1 MLNAEQYKM
10 SSTSVDSS
18 PNTSHVHLSERPLIV
33 AAYRYGASARKRR
46 VKVPPNIN
54 WMDFLGLFYSRLN
67 ISPDF
72 DIEIYDEKGIE
83 IVSVEDLVENDVLVV
98 KEKLV
103 KKAARLDQDT
113 PPLMIPHE
121 QFHPDEISTLI
132 AKTTTPS
139 SHDQDSFPL
148 GVPHL
153 SHFIQSNSFGFYF
166 LAEVENI
173 RLLPMQGK
181 TRKTHCIVKVP
192 HNEKAMGELYL
203 HSCATQSHSKFGC

>member
-1 MLNAEQYKM
+1 M

-18 PNTSHVHLSERPLIV
+18 PNTTHVHLSERPLIV
-33 AAYRYGASARKRR
+33 AAYRYGASSRKRR

-54 WMDFLGLFYSRLN
+54 WLDFLGLFYSRLN

-103 KKAARLDQDT
+103 KKGAARMDQDT
-113 PPLMIPHE
+113 PPLMVPHA
-121 QFHPDEISTLI
+121 QFQLDESSTLI
-132 AKTTTPS
+132 AKATAAS
-139 SHDQDSFPL
+139 SHDQDLFPL

-181 TRKTHCIVKVP
+181 IRKTHCIVKVP
-192 HNEKAMGELYL
+192 HNEKAMGKCVVLVHRQCSYPVPL
-203 HSCATQSHSKFGC
+203 SAFRV